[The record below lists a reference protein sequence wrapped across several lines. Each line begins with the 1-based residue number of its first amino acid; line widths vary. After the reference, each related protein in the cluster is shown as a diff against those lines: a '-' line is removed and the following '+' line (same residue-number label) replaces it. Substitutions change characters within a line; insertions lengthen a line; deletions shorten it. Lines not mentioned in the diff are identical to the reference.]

1 MTKRIGFAC
10 KISEMHPTKGLVS
23 IPEYN
28 FKGTTISWLNRQSK
42 TVAEDKLWEL
52 AKHNIEAAKQAIMYV
67 SQLPETLKCFRLGS
81 DLLPAYTEPSWSW
94 FWRRPDIRN
103 YCEREFNKIGDF
115 ARKNGVRLSFH
126 PGQFCCIVSD
136 SDDIVNRSIEELEY
150 HTDIIRWMGFG
161 KSKLDFKL
169 NIHLS
174 GRRGVDGFDN
184 AWNKMSPEVRNCLTL
199 ENDEYQKGIED
210 LILLK
215 HKVGIVLDIHHH
227 LIKEHEYIS
236 PNDSRVSHVLD
247 SWQGVRPIIH
257 YSQSREEYVCEF
269 NNRIPTMDEML
280 VKNKK
285 AKLRAHSDMMSN
297 KKVNEWALGFL
308 ENFDIMVEAKF
319 KNLASFELAKQ
330 AESLGLL

>member
-52 AKHNIEAAKQAIMYV
+52 AKHNIEATKQAINYV
-67 SQLPETLKCFRLGS
+67 GQLPETLKCFRLGS
-81 DLLPAYTEPSWSW
+81 DVLPAYTEPSWSW

-103 YCEREFNKIGDF
+103 YCEREFNKIGNS
-115 ARKNGVRLSFH
+115 ARKNSVRLSFH

-174 GRRGVDGFDN
+174 GRRGIDGFDN

-215 HKVGIVLDIHHH
+215 AKVGIVLDIHHH

-236 PNDSRVSHVLD
+236 PDDSRISHILD

-269 NNRIPTMDEML
+269 NNKIPTMDEML

-285 AKLRAHSDMMSN
+285 AKLRAHSDMTR
-297 KKVNEWALGFL
+297 AGHAITHRQIF
-308 ENFDIMVEAKF
+308 A
-319 KNLASFELAKQ
+319 
-330 AESLGLL
+330 

>member
-1 MTKRIGFAC
+1 
-10 KISEMHPTKGLVS
+10 MHPTKGLVS

-215 HKVGIVLDIHHH
+215 DKVGIVLDIHHH
-227 LIKEHEYIS
+227 LIKEHEYIP

-269 NNRIPTMDEML
+269 NNKIPTMDEML

>member
-52 AKHNIEAAKQAIMYV
+52 AKHNIEATKQAINYV
-67 SQLPETLKCFRLGS
+67 GQLPETLKCFRLGS
-81 DLLPAYTEPSWSW
+81 DVLPAYTEPSWSW

-103 YCEREFNKIGDF
+103 YCEREFNKIGNS
-115 ARKNGVRLSFH
+115 ARKNSVRLSFH

-174 GRRGVDGFDN
+174 GRRGIDGFDN

-215 HKVGIVLDIHHH
+215 AKVGIVLDIHHH

-236 PNDSRVSHVLD
+236 PDDSRISHILD

-269 NNRIPTMDEML
+269 NNKIPTMDEML

-285 AKLRAHSDMMSN
+285 AKLRAHSDMMAN
-297 KKVNEWALGFL
+297 KHVNEWALGFL